1 MNIVTDIREI
11 IGALLKGDRSLL
23 SQLKTSWKTQL
34 ICLGITLA
42 GVGFV
47 MTLAAATGLDAGLLT
62 RDPSDVYA
70 WAPEVQPK
78 PYIGVLSNLGLM
90 LWSASAAICFHG
102 AWRRPAGS
110 VARRF
115 LVASGALT
123 SLLLFDDAF
132 MFHEWLFPK
141 VLHVREYQ
149 VYLVYLLSMASYLFV
164 YRRTLLQ
171 TTSLTLLIGLVLFA
185 GSMAIDKIL
194 PFAND
199 EAAIEDYLKFG
210 ALTWWLAYYARVGD
224 ELS

>member
-1 MNIVTDIREI
+1 MSLVADVWEI
-11 IGALLKGDRSLL
+11 LLALLKGERSLWA
-23 SQLKTSWKTQL
+23 QLQQSWKTQL
-34 ICLGITLA
+34 VCLAVTLL

-47 MTLAAATGLDAGLLT
+47 MALASATGLDAGFLT

-70 WAPEVQPK
+70 WQRDLEPK

-90 LWSASAAICFHG
+90 LWSSSAALCFHG

-110 VARRF
+110 LARRF

-149 VYLVYLLSMASYLFV
+149 VYLVYLLSMASYLFFF
-164 YRRTLLQ
+164 RRTLLG
-171 TTSLTLLIGLVLFA
+171 TTSLTLLIALVLFT
-185 GSMAIDKIL
+185 GSMAIDKIF
-194 PFAND
+194 PFGND
-199 EAAIEDYLKFG
+199 EAAIEDYLKWG
-210 ALTWWLAYYARVGD
+210 ALVWWLAYYARVGD
-224 ELS
+224 ELP